1 MSIEK
6 DQLITL
12 GLVVALAGVFAFAV
26 WMPAKKKHQAFDERI
41 DAAKSE
47 LGMTPVAK
55 DELIALNTRVSELQ
69 TVVNGAQQY
78 VPVDDE
84 IAHVVRGVNE
94 ALKAY
99 GVTEQEMVTR
109 QAQRYAHYNT
119 IPVSIEYQSSFPVVF
134 GALQEIE
141 KMPRLI
147 RVDRLSVMG
156 DSDDPAQPLEV
167 QMELSTFYSRG
178 QEAQR

>member
-1 MSIEK
+1 VPIEK

-12 GLVVALAGVFAFAV
+12 GVVVALAGVFAFAV
-26 WMPAKKKHQAFDERI
+26 WMPANRKSQALDRRI

-55 DELIALNTRVSELQ
+55 DELIQLNSAVTELRA
-69 TVVNGAQQY
+69 VVNGAQQY
-78 VPVDDE
+78 VPIDDE

-94 ALKAY
+94 ALKAH

-119 IPVSIEYQSSFPVVF
+119 IPISIEYESSFPVVF
-134 GALQEIE
+134 GALREIE

-147 RVDRLSVMG
+147 RVDRLGIMG
-156 DSDDPAQPLEV
+156 DSDDPAEPLEV
-167 QMELSTFYSRG
+167 HMELSTFYSRG
-178 QEAQR
+178 QEAR